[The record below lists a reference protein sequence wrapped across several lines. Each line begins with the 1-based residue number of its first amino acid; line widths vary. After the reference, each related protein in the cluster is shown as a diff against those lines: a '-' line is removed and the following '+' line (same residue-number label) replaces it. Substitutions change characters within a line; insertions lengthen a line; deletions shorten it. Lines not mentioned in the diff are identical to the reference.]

1 MHTGRSLQGLSVIF
15 FLGWIGCGKTPVPTG
30 SESRPSP
37 IESATIV
44 RSSQSNNQVS
54 DNQVNVELLND
65 DSNVAREPTDGKLH
79 SPVGNLTEDF
89 DQATRVAS
97 DLVERMAS
105 LFPDD
110 PDAKEVKAR
119 YYFLIGNL
127 EVAEACWQ
135 DALAKSSEYG
145 YAFDGLGKIAF
156 KRSDYA
162 LAAEYFS
169 KAAKLMPNNNLPVH
183 ALSDALLKQGEIEQA
198 IQVLE
203 RENTDRK
210 KSRSTLLLL
219 GQAYMANR
227 DYQNAKIAFE
237 ETLAID
243 PNNAPAIKGLGSAYQ
258 RLGNKQEA
266 AMWLARVQSDRSTGN
281 FSVSNEAERI
291 DVAVKLV
298 DTARVY
304 IKYGKLEDAI
314 FVLRQAALFDPQ
326 SEDSRKTL
334 VDVLLKLE
342 RPAAAIEFARQLL
355 DLSPKNGNYILS
367 LASLYST
374 QKNWADAES
383 TYQRLVALAPE
394 SPVGYEAL
402 AHLFITSQTDMVKA
416 IAMAQRVTELRGAAS
431 DFATYSQS
439 LAINGRIPEAIQAMQ
454 TAIDKDPE
462 SRSFVSLLNLLK
474 SSQVPR

>member
-1 MHTGRSLQGLSVIF
+1 MPFPMRAGRSLQGLTVIF
-15 FLGWIGCGKTPVPTG
+15 SLVWVGCDKASLPSGT
-30 SESRPSP
+30 ESQPP
-37 IESATIV
+37 PAV
-44 RSSQSNNQVS
+44 NSSDHDDRVK
-54 DNQVNVELLND
+54 VELLAD
-65 DSNVAREPTDGKLH
+65 ASEVSHKPVETDFQ

-97 DLVERMAS
+97 DLVERMARQ
-105 LFPDD
+105 FPDD

-135 DALAKSSEYG
+135 EALAKSSEYG

-169 KAAKLMPNNNLPVH
+169 KAAKLMPNNSLPVH

-203 RENTDRK
+203 RENTEHK

-227 DYQNAKIAFE
+227 DYENAKGAFE

-243 PNNAPAIKGLGSAYQ
+243 PNNAPAIKGLGSAHQ

-266 AMWLARVQSDRSTGN
+266 ALWLARVQSNRSTEN

-291 DVAVKLV
+291 DIAVKLV

-304 IKYGKLEDAI
+304 IKHGKLEDAV
-314 FVLRQAALFDPQ
+314 FLLRQTALFDPK

-355 DLSPKNGNYILS
+355 ELSPKNGNYILS
-367 LASLYST
+367 LGSLYST
-374 QKNWADAES
+374 QKNWEAAES
-383 TYQRLVALAPE
+383 TYQRLVALAPD

-402 AHLFITSQTDMVKA
+402 AHLFITSQTDMDKA
-416 IAMAQRVTELRGAAS
+416 IAMAKRVTELRGAAS

-439 LAINGRIPEAIQAMQ
+439 LAIKGRMPEAIQAMQ

-462 SRSFVSLLNLLK
+462 SSNFVSLLNLLK
-474 SSQVPR
+474 SSRVPQ

>member
-1 MHTGRSLQGLSVIF
+1 MPFPKQPVRSLQGLSVIF
-15 FLGWIGCGKTPVPTG
+15 FFGWVGCGKTPLPSG
-30 SESRPSP
+30 SESQPPS
-37 IESATIV
+37 TF
-44 RSSQSNNQVS
+44 RSSES
-54 DNQVNVELLND
+54 DNQGKADSLSVESEVD
-65 DSNVAREPTDGKLH
+65 RKPTDGELQ

-97 DLVERMAS
+97 DLVERMANQ
-105 LFPDD
+105 FPDD

-162 LAAEYFS
+162 QAAEYFS
-169 KAAKLMPNNNLPVH
+169 KAAKLMPNNSLPVH
-183 ALSDALLKQGEIEQA
+183 GLSDALLKQGEIEQA
-198 IQVLE
+198 ILVLE
-203 RENTDRK
+203 RENTEHK

-227 DYQNAKIAFE
+227 DYQNAKVAFE
-237 ETLAID
+237 EALAID
-243 PNNAPAIKGLGSAYQ
+243 ANNAPAIKGLGIAHQ
-258 RLGNKQEA
+258 RLGNKPEA
-266 AMWLARVQSDRSTGN
+266 AMWLARVQSDRSKEN
-281 FSVSNEAERI
+281 LSVSEEAQRI
-291 DVAVKLV
+291 DIAVKLV

-304 IKYGKLEDAI
+304 IKYGKLEDAV
-314 FVLRQAALFDPQ
+314 FVLRQAALFDPK

-334 VDVLLKLE
+334 VDVFLKLE

-367 LASLYST
+367 LGSLYST
-374 QKNWADAES
+374 QKNWPEAES

-402 AHLFITSQTDMVKA
+402 AHLFITSQTDMDKA
-416 IAMAQRVTELRGAAS
+416 IAMAKRVTELRGAAS

-454 TAIDKDPE
+454 QAIEKDPE
-462 SRSFVSLLNLLK
+462 SRNFVSLLNLLK
-474 SSQVPR
+474 SSQIPK